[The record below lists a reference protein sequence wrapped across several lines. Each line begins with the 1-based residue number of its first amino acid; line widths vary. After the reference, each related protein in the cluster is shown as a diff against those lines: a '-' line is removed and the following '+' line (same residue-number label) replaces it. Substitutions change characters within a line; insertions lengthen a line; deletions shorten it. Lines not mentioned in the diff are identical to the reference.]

1 VGLSQRPR
9 PGFSRIETPAS
20 LCAADPS
27 VVRLER
33 AGIVGMIDRKSE
45 VLGARCAGDR
55 LVSSLAERGSFK
67 SCGTRRCGSRAAGGQ
82 LSHPRSL
89 KPLRSPC
96 AAKSSLM
103 ARQRREQ
110 EPGPPRRKQGPLR
123 FAVIRKGTTAPI
135 ASQRRSSR
143 VAAVR
148 GSERR
153 RRTFAAAPKNHTRSF
168 PRGASVP
175 ASSLPS
181 RTAA

>member
-1 VGLSQRPR
+1 MGLSQRPR
-9 PGFSRIETPAS
+9 PWFSRIETPAA
-20 LCAADPS
+20 CVADPPG
-27 VVRLER
+27 VRPER

-82 LSHPRSL
+82 LRHPRSL
-89 KPLRSPC
+89 KPLVTVRSEIELNGEAKARAGTRTA
-96 AAKSSLM
+96 AAKTRSV
-103 ARQRREQ
+103 A
-110 EPGPPRRKQGPLR
+110 LR
-123 FAVIRKGTTAPI
+123 GHPKGTTAPI
-135 ASQRRSSR
+135 ASQRRSR
-143 VAAVR
+143 RGGERIREGAAQN
-148 GSERR
+148 
-153 RRTFAAAPKNHTRSF
+153 FAAARKNHTRSF